1 MVNLSLY
8 NESPIRRLMMKRLY
22 IGELTGLLTLPGWIG
37 GAVDTLETLL
47 IYDLPNLKTL
57 PECLTTMTH
66 LKRIHIGDC
75 PRLLSLPTDLYR
87 LTALE
92 YLCIYGCP
100 ELYRKYQPLYG
111 EHWLVIAHIQNTS
124 ITEA

>member
-1 MVNLSLY
+1 MFQAS
-8 NESPIRRLMMKRLY
+8 SIQW
-22 IGELTGLLTLPGWIG
+22 TLPGWIG

-57 PECLTTMTH
+57 PDCLTTMTR

-75 PRLLSLPTDLYR
+75 PQLLSLPSDLYR

-111 EHWLVIAHIQNTS
+111 ECWLMITHIQNTS
-124 ITEA
+124 IKEA